1 MGKPVHMQ
9 QGVQTTMDS
18 IVVIGSGAMGGLIG
32 GRLALHGHEVTFIDR
47 GDHLA
52 ALKRRG
58 LRLIDV
64 EGRQHRIRNARYTD
78 WTDMPGTPELIVL
91 ATKAHEIP
99 AVAHRVAE
107 LSGPDTTVVTV
118 QNGLP
123 WWYFHGLDGGETE
136 RTLRSLDPEG
146 ITCRCIPATR
156 IVGAVA
162 YPAAEVVRPGV
173 VKHVEGDRFALGEL
187 DGAMTERLRG
197 IGALLDGCGLRT
209 RLLSDIRSEIW
220 LKAWGTM
227 GLNPVT
233 ALTGKTMGAVCRD
246 RETRELLIGMMREG
260 ELVAKALGITLRV
273 SLERRLAGAE
283 RVGEHKSSM
292 LQDLEAGRP
301 MEIDAL
307 VGSILELGRRHA
319 VPMPLTGAVYAL
331 LKARNSTLL
340 CGHPA
345 GISPPARTG
354 S

>member
-1 MGKPVHMQ
+1 ML
-9 QGVQTTMDS
+9 TTMDS
-18 IVVIGSGAMGGLIG
+18 IVVIGAGAMGGLVG
-32 GRLALHGHEVTFIDR
+32 GRLALHGREVTFIDR

-52 ALKRRG
+52 ALKREG
-58 LRLIDV
+58 LRLIDPQ
-64 EGRQHRIRNARYTD
+64 GRQHRIRNARYTD
-78 WTDMPGTPELIVL
+78 WTDMPDPPALIVL
-91 ATKAHEIP
+91 ATKAHDIP
-99 AVAHRVAE
+99 AVAPRIAE

-123 WWYFHGLDGGETE
+123 WWYFQGRHGAEAE
-136 RTLRSLDPEG
+136 PTLRSLDPEG
-146 ITCRCIPATR
+146 IVGRSIPASR

-173 VKHVEGDRFALGEL
+173 VRHVEGDRFALGEL
-187 DGAMTERLRG
+187 DGATTERLQTIAG
-197 IGALLDGCGLRT
+197 LLGGCGLRA

-233 ALTGKTMGAVCRD
+233 ALTGKTMAAACRD
-246 RETRELLIGMMREG
+246 SDTRELLIGIMREG

-283 RVGEHKSSM
+283 RVGEHKTSM

-307 VGSILELGRRHA
+307 VGSILELGRCHA

-331 LKARNSTLL
+331 LKARNDTLL
-340 CGHPA
+340 AGNAPGHVPA
-345 GISPPARTG
+345 ANAR